1 MSGIPSRGPC
11 GIILGTHQL
20 DHLDMEHISN
30 EINIYAFVV
39 FFKSCVEQKT
49 TYKEKFAKRPS
60 SLLGVYP
67 MVCFYSVLLQ
77 V

>member
-1 MSGIPSRGPC
+1 
-11 GIILGTHQL
+11 
-20 DHLDMEHISN
+20 MERTSN